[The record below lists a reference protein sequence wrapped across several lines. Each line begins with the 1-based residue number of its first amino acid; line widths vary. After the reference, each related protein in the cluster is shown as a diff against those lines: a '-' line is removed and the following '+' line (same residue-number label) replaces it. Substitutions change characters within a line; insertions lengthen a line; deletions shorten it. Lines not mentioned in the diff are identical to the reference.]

1 MSGLL
6 DGLPTLNAAVS
17 ITDERGEQHEVT
29 NKIAWVKRDDVREAL
44 RSDETVRAVLTE
56 TGWPET
62 DVNARD
68 VRAVLAALAG
78 DDHE

>member
-6 DGLPTLNAAVS
+6 DDLRRKPGVQYGDYYDAL
-17 ITDERGEQHEVT
+17 
-29 NKIAWVKRDDVREAL
+29 DDVREAL